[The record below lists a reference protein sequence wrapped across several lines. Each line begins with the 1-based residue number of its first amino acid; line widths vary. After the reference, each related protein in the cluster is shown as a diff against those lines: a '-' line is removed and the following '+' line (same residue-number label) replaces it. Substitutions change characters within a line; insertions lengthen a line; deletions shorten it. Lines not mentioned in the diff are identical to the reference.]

1 MKLLTALLL
10 AISSLVLI
18 SADKSPDWEQ
28 AKRQARQENKL
39 ILLTFSGSDW
49 CLPCIR
55 MEKEVFEKD
64 TFSHFA
70 NNNLVMVKA
79 DFPRQKKNIDKENTA
94 QNEALAEQYDKAG
107 HFPFTVLLNADGKV
121 LMAWDGYQGNK
132 PEDFIRDIKAIKG
145 GN

>member
-70 NNNLVMVKA
+70 NNNLVMVNA
-79 DFPRQKKNIDKENTA
+79 DFPRQKKNIDKDKTA
-94 QNEALAEQYDKAG
+94 QNEALAEQYDKVG
-107 HFPFTVLLNADGKV
+107 HFPFTVLLDADGKV
-121 LMAWDGYQGNK
+121 LMAWDGYTGNK
-132 PEDFIRDIKAIKG
+132 PEDFIRDIKTIKG